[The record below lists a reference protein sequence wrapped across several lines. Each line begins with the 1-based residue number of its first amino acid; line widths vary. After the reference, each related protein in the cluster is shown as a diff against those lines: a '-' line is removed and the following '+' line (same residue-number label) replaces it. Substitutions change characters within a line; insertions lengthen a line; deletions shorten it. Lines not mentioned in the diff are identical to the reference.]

1 MTHDNSLATMIS
13 DAEERGWVRAARQGD
28 AGAFAALV
36 EHHHRGVRAC
46 LVARMHDPHE
56 AEDLAQEVFVV
67 AFRKFAEFDPERPL
81 APWLRSI
88 ALNLLRN
95 HWRKFRAQ
103 AVGGSTELA
112 ELIDGRVAADCG
124 PTQEPQLYA
133 ALRDCLERMDGPARE
148 LLHRRYGDEESVRDL
163 AIRLRRGYS
172 ALTMQLHRLREV
184 LAECI
189 GRKVAKPEAPA

>member
-1 MTHDNSLATMIS
+1 MIT
-13 DAEERGWVRAARQGD
+13 DAAERQLVEAAQQGD

-36 EHHHRGVRAC
+36 DRHHRGVRAC

-56 AEDLAQEVFVV
+56 AEDLAQEVFVT
-67 AFRKFAEFDPERPL
+67 AFRRFGEFDPARPL

-88 ALNLLRN
+88 AVNLLRN

-103 AVGGSTELA
+103 AVGGSAELA
-112 ELIDGRVAADCG
+112 ELVDERIAADCG
-124 PTQEPQLYA
+124 PAREPLLHA

-148 LLHRRYGDEESVRDL
+148 LLHRRYGEEESVRDL
-163 AIRLRRGYS
+163 AQRLQRGYS
-172 ALTMQLHRLREV
+172 ALTMQLHRLREI

-189 GRKVAKPEAPA
+189 ARKTGAEEAVP